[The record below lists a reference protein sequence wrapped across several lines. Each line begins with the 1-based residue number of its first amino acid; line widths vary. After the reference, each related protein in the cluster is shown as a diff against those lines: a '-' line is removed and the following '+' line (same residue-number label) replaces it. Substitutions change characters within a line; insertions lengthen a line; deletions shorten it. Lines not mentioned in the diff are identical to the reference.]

1 MNRKAI
7 AGVALVAALGL
18 PYAARAH
25 TGHTHKVMGTISAV
39 HDKHL
44 EVTTTDGKVVG
55 VTLDDKTVFRRGK
68 AKADVKILQVGE
80 RVVVE
85 GLQPDGAKT
94 ITAKIVR
101 MGVAAATA
109 KK

>member
-1 MNRKAI
+1 
-7 AGVALVAALGL
+7 
-18 PYAARAH
+18 
-25 TGHTHKVMGTISAV
+25 MGTISAV

-55 VTLDDKTVFRRGK
+55 VTLDDKTVFRQGK
-68 AKADVKILQVGE
+68 AKADSKILKVGE

-94 ITAKIVR
+94 VTAKTVQ
-101 MGVAAATA
+101 MAPAPATA